1 MELRVLW
8 RLLAL
13 SGLARRAG
21 ALPLP
26 LRFVLLWILRG
37 AESRAR
43 TIVMRMARRCGYVPV
58 LAQVSASRT
67 GTGTGGTQPG
77 SGTEAERLAL
87 CFRAL
92 ARAFGAM
99 RAGFRSDAASQES
112 TQAAALLRC
121 LAMAFSRWPQAP
133 GLKLN
138 GLCDGAARDTS

>member
-1 MELRVLW
+1 
-8 RLLAL
+8 
-13 SGLARRAG
+13 
-21 ALPLP
+21 LP

-43 TIVMRMARRCGYVPV
+43 TIVMRMARRGGYVPV
-58 LAQVSASRT
+58 LAQARASRTGAGT

-99 RAGFRSDAASQES
+99 RAGFRSGAASQES

-121 LAMAFSRWPQAP
+121 LAMALCRWPQAP

-138 GLCDGAARDTS
+138 GPCAGAARDTS